1 MKKQSS
7 EGKKDY
13 LNKNHKFNI
22 GDVVEVINKKSHY
35 YKQFGKI
42 FYISR
47 RYYSVN
53 TPRLFSLHK
62 ETDLK
67 LKVN

>member
-1 MKKQSS
+1 MKTEKI
-7 EGKKDY
+7 KLNF

-22 GDVVEVINKKSHY
+22 GDIVEIKNKKSHE

-47 RYYSVN
+47 RYYSVA
-53 TPRLFSLHK
+53 TPKLFSLHK
-62 ETDLK
+62 ESDLK
-67 LKVN
+67 IKI

>member
-1 MKKQSS
+1 MKQSQT

-13 LNKNHKFNI
+13 LNKNHKFNV
-22 GDVVEVINKKSHY
+22 GDVVEVINKKSHEY
-35 YKQFGKI
+35 RQFGKI

-47 RYYSVN
+47 RYYSVA

-62 ETDLK
+62 EADLK
-67 LKVN
+67 LKQL